1 MLCFWSR
8 ILFFLSLE
16 KRFSREKRT
25 RVKNVQYLHVARSA
39 VNRYNRN
46 PRILLISWYVTH
58 FPFPL
63 YTYLFGYVFFVL
75 FMQYTLALDPN
86 TLTTFI
92 TLVAAGDLTMVG
104 TSPLCLVLGLTSGLF
119 ATKAKDRYLLRDG
132 WTRGERSV
140 DNASP
145 IHSPSCRLMKNTFVI
160 NSRIWPLSY
169 IERST
174 RPSS

>member
-1 MLCFWSR
+1 MSIYFRHKRKS
-8 ILFFLSLE
+8 IFSQNTYNLSL
-16 KRFSREKRT
+16 FM
-25 RVKNVQYLHVARSA
+25 LPA
-39 VNRYNRN
+39 VRGTHYMRN

-104 TSPLCLVLGLTSGLF
+104 TSSLCLVLGLTSGLF

-132 WTRGERSV
+132 
-140 DNASP
+140 
-145 IHSPSCRLMKNTFVI
+145 
-160 NSRIWPLSY
+160 
-169 IERST
+169 
-174 RPSS
+174 